1 MGSLAGLSFT
11 IDGRF
16 GGNLPG
22 NGWWK
27 YATQK
32 ADCYEDDR
40 LKDEPDC
47 AGPRPPQKLLDDA
60 EALAPKTDPHT
71 GKTPQPYWL
80 SVLEKRTW
88 PLAPIKQVVQCIC
101 CIEHVTLTRA
111 QYIWW
116 INFVCAV
123 VHTTFVVLVL
133 REGLP
138 KGDKMNAPVFRLSSR
153 WNSTAA
159 DGWDVSLVDNGM
171 PIRIDFLTAS
181 FFGGSALT
189 HLLLCL
195 FGPFDHSIPLLWRN
209 LDLCFMWWRWCARP
223 RAPPPTPAPPP
234 TSAARARPRPRR
246 LEYAI
251 TAPIMIVCL
260 CLITGLR
267 VRTPRAP
274 PRPCARLSPFFPAA
288 DRAPR
293 PRRSKTRSPPSSC

>member
-1 MGSLAGLSFT
+1 MTATLAGLSFT
-11 IDGRF
+11 SIDGRF
-16 GGNLPG
+16 GGNLAG

-32 ADCYEDDR
+32 SDCYENGE

-47 AGPRPPQKLLDDA
+47 AGPRPPEYLIEKAKNESRED
-60 EALAPKTDPHT
+60 ENT
-71 GKTPQPYWL
+71 GKKPQPYWL

-88 PLAPIKQVVQCIC
+88 PLAPFKQIVQCVC

-116 INFVCAV
+116 VNFLCAI

-171 PIRIDFLTAS
+171 PIR
-181 FFGGSALT
+181 
-189 HLLLCL
+189 
-195 FGPFDHSIPLLWRN
+195 
-209 LDLCFMWWRWCARP
+209 
-223 RAPPPTPAPPP
+223 APPPARPPP
-234 TSAARARPRPRR
+234 GGGHVT
-246 LEYAI
+246 
-251 TAPIMIVCL
+251 
-260 CLITGLR
+260 
-267 VRTPRAP
+267 
-274 PRPCARLSPFFPAA
+274 FFR
-288 DRAPR
+288 DGHL
-293 PRRSKTRSPPSSC
+293 